1 MMETIKRGNKG
12 TAVKE
17 MQQLLIAA
25 GYSLPRYGADGTFG
39 AESEA
44 ALRDFQTDNGLSADG
59 ICGPKTWAALQD
71 NGAGGTIRRGSKGEA
86 VKEMQQLLM
95 AAGYGLPKYGADGS
109 FGAES
114 EDAVRKFQGANGL
127 TVDGICGPK
136 TWAALQSGTEPGT
149 EHFSLREFACR
160 DGYAVPREYW
170 GNVRALMAELEKIR
184 AVWGRPIIIN
194 SGYRTKTYNQQCGGA
209 KASQHLTANAVD
221 FNVQGV
227 APSTVY
233 AKLDAMYPGQGLG
246 KYAGFTHL
254 DLRGYRARW

>member
-1 MMETIKRGNKG
+1 MQTIKRGCKG
-12 TAVKE
+12 EAVRE

-25 GYSLPRYGADGTFG
+25 GYSLPKYGADGTFG
-39 AESEA
+39 AESES
-44 ALRDFQTDNGLSADG
+44 ALREFQSDNGLSADG
-59 ICGPKTWAALQD
+59 ICGPKTWAALQAK
-71 NGAGGTIRRGSKGEA
+71 GAGETIKRGSKGET
-86 VKEMQQLLM
+86 VKKMQQLLV
-95 AAGYGLPKYGADGS
+95 AVGYGLTKYGADGS

-114 EDAVRKFQGANGL
+114 EEALRRFQEANGL
-127 TVDGICGPK
+127 AVDGICGPK
-136 TWAALQSGTEPGT
+136 TWAVLQAEDEPGT
-149 EHFSLREFACR
+149 EHFKLREFACR
-160 DGYAVPREYW
+160 DGSAVPRAYW

-184 AVWGRPIIIN
+184 GVWGRPIVIN

-233 AKLDAMYPGQGLG
+233 AKLDAMYPDQGLG
-246 KYAGFTHL
+246 KYADFTHL

>member
-1 MMETIKRGNKG
+1 MQTIKRGSKG

-25 GYSLPRYGADGTFG
+25 GYA
-39 AESEA
+39 
-44 ALRDFQTDNGLSADG
+44 
-59 ICGPKTWAALQD
+59 
-71 NGAGGTIRRGSKGEA
+71 
-86 VKEMQQLLM
+86 
-95 AAGYGLPKYGADGS
+95 LPKYGADGS

-127 TVDGICGPK
+127 AVDGICGPK
-136 TWAALQSGTEPGT
+136 TWAALQAGTEPGT

-160 DGYAVPREYW
+160 DGSAVPREYW

-184 AVWGRPIIIN
+184 AVWGRPIVIN

-233 AKLDAMYPGQGLG
+233 AKLDAMYPDQGLG

>member
-1 MMETIKRGNKG
+1 MQTIKRGCKG
-12 TAVKE
+12 EAVRE

-25 GYSLPRYGADGTFG
+25 GYSLPKYGADGTFG
-39 AESEA
+39 AESES
-44 ALRDFQTDNGLSADG
+44 ALREFQSDNGLSADG
-59 ICGPKTWAALQD
+59 ICGPKTWAALQAKS
-71 NGAGGTIRRGSKGEA
+71 AGETIRRGSKGET
-86 VKEMQQLLM
+86 VKKMQQLLM
-95 AAGYGLPKYGADGS
+95 ATGYALPKYGADGS

-114 EDAVRKFQGANGL
+114 EEALRRFQEANGL
-127 TVDGICGPK
+127 AVDGICGPK
-136 TWAALQSGTEPGT
+136 TWAVLQAEDEPGT
-149 EHFSLREFACR
+149 EHFKLREFACR
-160 DGYAVPREYW
+160 DGSAVPRAYW

-184 AVWGRPIIIN
+184 GVWGRPIVIN

-227 APSTVY
+227 APSAVY
-233 AKLDAMYPGQGLG
+233 AKLDAMYPNQGLG